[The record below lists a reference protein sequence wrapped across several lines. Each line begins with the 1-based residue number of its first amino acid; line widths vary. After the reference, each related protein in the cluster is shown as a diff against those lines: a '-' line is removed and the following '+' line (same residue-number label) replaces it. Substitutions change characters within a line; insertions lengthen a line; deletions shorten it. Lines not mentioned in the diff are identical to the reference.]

1 MASEP
6 FRYLQHSAEI
16 DSTIVD
22 QLQNNTGS
30 GFYLSYTNY
39 RLRDP
44 PIHAP
49 EISNNEKLHARQVTR
64 SITLLRR
71 GDNEEM
77 GHFTIEGFGKLING
91 KFESFGSG
99 YTNSMTISLED
110 EPIFRKRGLARVLI
124 HGMIEGI
131 KSEGND
137 IDTLLD
143 QKLFIDVDASGG
155 FWNHIS
161 MFENPRGVNW
171 NRPMKEGDGYEKMTT
186 IGRIL
191 QYLQT
196 SSKSIRDVSSRS
208 TRSRTRGSP
217 RGSPRRT
224 PRGSPRGSPRRSP
237 SRSHRRSTRRSPKK

>member
-6 FRYLQHSAEI
+6 FWYLQHSAEI
-16 DSTIVD
+16 KGTIVD

-30 GFYLSYTNY
+30 SFYLSYTNY

-49 EISNNEKLHARQVTR
+49 GMSNNEKIHARQVTR
-64 SITLLRR
+64 SIKLLRK

-91 KFESFGSG
+91 TYESFGSG
-99 YTNSMTISLED
+99 YTNSMTISIED

-124 HGMIEGI
+124 YGMIEGI
-131 KSEGND
+131 KSEGID
-137 IDTLLD
+137 INTLRD

-155 FWNHIS
+155 FWAHIG
-161 MFENPRGVNW
+161 MDENPRGVNW
-171 NRPMKEGDGYEKMTT
+171 NRPMKEGNGYEKMTT
-186 IGRIL
+186 IGGIL
-191 QYLQT
+191 DYLIT
-196 SSKSIRDVSSRS
+196 PSKSIRQLSSRS

-217 RGSPRRT
+217 RRSI
-224 PRGSPRGSPRRSP
+224 SRSP
-237 SRSHRRSTRRSPKK
+237 RRSTRRSPKK